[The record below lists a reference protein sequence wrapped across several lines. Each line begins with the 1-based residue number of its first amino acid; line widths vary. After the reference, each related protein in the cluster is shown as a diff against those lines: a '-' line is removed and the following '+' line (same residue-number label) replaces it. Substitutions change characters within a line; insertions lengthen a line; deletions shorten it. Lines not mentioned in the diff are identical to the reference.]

1 MTGLDRDFLHQL
13 TRIADA
19 LEKQNKLQE
28 SAMANF
34 NDLPT
39 EELSLGDDEETE
51 EDGTE
56 DLSAL
61 LKKLSKFK

>member
-28 SAMANF
+28 NAMANF
-34 NDLPT
+34 KDLPT
-39 EELSLGDDEETE
+39 EELSLGDDEETD

>member
-1 MTGLDRDFLHQL
+1 MTGLERDYLHQL

-19 LEKQNKLQE
+19 LEKQNKFQE
-28 SAMANF
+28 DTIASMNSA
-34 NDLPT
+34 PS
-39 EELSLGDDEETE
+39 EELPIDDDDIES
-51 EDGTE
+51 GTE